1 MTLEAALSEESLD
14 NSVEKTWYATLNL
27 QIVWLSYWKTER
39 SSMLYNCNLKGT
51 EIL

>member
-1 MTLEAALSEESLD
+1 MTLEAAPSEESLD
-14 NSVEKTWYATLNL
+14 NSVEKTWYATEPTDSVTFLP
-27 QIVWLSYWKTER
+27 KTER